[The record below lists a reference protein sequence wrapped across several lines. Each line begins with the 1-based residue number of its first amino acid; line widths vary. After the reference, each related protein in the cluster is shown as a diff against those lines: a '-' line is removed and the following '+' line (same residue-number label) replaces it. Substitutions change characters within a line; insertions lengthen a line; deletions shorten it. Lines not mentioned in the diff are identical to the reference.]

1 MNQKVPYLTRQI
13 AYAFLVGL
21 IAGGITMGLFDSYAK
36 TPLFSSASMGGDG
49 TFYCNED
56 PNNPCVSSGGGGGSN
71 NNGGSVTANSIIDS
85 TGRGYPGGNIS
96 NGGDGR

>member
-36 TPLFSSASMGGDG
+36 TPLFSSANAPHDG
-49 TFYCNED
+49 TYYCTQD
-56 PNNPCVSSGGGGGSN
+56 PTCAQGQLYEFDNSN
-71 NNGGSVTANSIIDS
+71 SFGEVTGYEINGQP
-85 TGRGYPGGNIS
+85 GR
-96 NGGDGR
+96 